1 MPDECRTELGYFQKN
16 FKTRISATSWR
27 NTLTRAMLHL
37 EKGTLPMNI
46 TQTVTVQVSLG
57 DELASLHDL
66 TVFTYDQL
74 EALLEA
80 CGSSLRTGYNIAAT
94 LEECGTA
101 SYFDDDFLESVN
113 TFAYDDP
120 RQELIEAIVF
130 IAARLHQL
138 ETDEVAA

>member
-1 MPDECRTELGYFQKN
+1 
-16 FKTRISATSWR
+16 
-27 NTLTRAMLHL
+27 
-37 EKGTLPMNI
+37 MNI

-66 TVFTYDQL
+66 TVFTDDQL

-80 CGSSLRTGYNIAAT
+80 CSSSLRTGCNIAVT

-101 SYFDDDFLESVN
+101 LYFDDDFLESVN